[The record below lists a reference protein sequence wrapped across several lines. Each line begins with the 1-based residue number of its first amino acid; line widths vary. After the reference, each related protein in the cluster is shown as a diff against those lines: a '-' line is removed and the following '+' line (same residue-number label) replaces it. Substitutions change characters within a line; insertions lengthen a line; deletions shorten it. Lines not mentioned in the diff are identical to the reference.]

1 MRTWTVI
8 NLCSAAAKNAS
19 DKGALR
25 DPGEITTSV
34 TPDSMI

>member
-1 MRTWTVI
+1 LI
-8 NLCSAAAKNAS
+8 SFCSAAAKNAS

-34 TPDSMI
+34 IPDSII